1 MRRISLAVVVAAY
14 LPAVVMWRPAAAQS
28 VQSLQY
34 TVVFSDGQGV
44 THFRDEQFPWQVQTP
59 AYASNSALTT
69 PYQDAEKI
77 GFLSLPHG
85 FRSDWHP
92 APSKRFVML
101 LRGASEIEVG
111 DGQRRTFRPGS
122 VVLVTD
128 TTGRGH
134 RTNVPGS
141 DDTLSVWVP
150 VP

>member
-1 MRRISLAVVVAAY
+1 MRRISLVVAVAAL
-14 LPAVVMWRPAAAQS
+14 LPAVVTWRPAVAQS
-28 VQSLQY
+28 GQSLQY
-34 TVVFSDGQGV
+34 TVVFSDSQGV
-44 THFRDEQFPWQVQTP
+44 THFRDEQLPWQVQTP
-59 AYASNSALTT
+59 AYSSSSALMT

-77 GFLSLPHG
+77 GFFRLPHG

-92 APSKRFVML
+92 APSKRFAML
-101 LRGASEIEVG
+101 LTGASEIEVG
-111 DGQRRTFRPGS
+111 YGQRRTFRPGS

-134 RTNVPGS
+134 RTNVIGS